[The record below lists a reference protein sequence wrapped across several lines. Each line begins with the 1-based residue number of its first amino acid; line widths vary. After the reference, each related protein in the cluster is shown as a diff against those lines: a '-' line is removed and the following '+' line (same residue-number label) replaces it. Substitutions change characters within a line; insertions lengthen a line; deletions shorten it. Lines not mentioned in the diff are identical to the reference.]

1 MGPVRSPLH
10 LLPTALPTG
19 RVAGQPGGTPF
30 PVAVT
35 AVRVSLLP
43 FGIQEVDASR
53 AALEATTWT
62 AGGAM
67 GLPTLPTADVMWQ
80 VDAAL
85 VEIGQRRRAA
95 CSSLLRAPRLTWGPG
110 PPMLRFHRCWL
121 RVVRLSLNRAASTAG
136 VRWLPTEIYVMIIVH
151 VASDVLSLL
160 PCVFGVGLT

>member
-30 PVAVT
+30 EVAVT
-35 AVRVSLLP
+35 AVRVSLSP
-43 FGIQEVDASR
+43 FGIQELDASR

-67 GLPTLPTADVMWQ
+67 GPPTLPKADVLWQ

-85 VEIGQRRRAA
+85 VATGQRRRTA
-95 CSSLLRAPRLTWGPG
+95 CSSLLRAPRLTWGPR
-110 PPMLRFHRCWL
+110 PPMLRCWL
-121 RVVRLSLNRAASTAG
+121 RVVRLALNRAASTAG
-136 VRWLPTEIYVMIIVH
+136 VGWLPTETHKMIMAH
-151 VASDVLSLL
+151 AMPRDVLSLL